1 MDEMTLTLKKKWL
14 ERLRFRAEG
23 ERLRAEERE
32 LRVES
37 VKLWTEGK
45 ETWEKSKEL
54 MVEAE
59 RLWEKSKELM
69 VEGDKLWIDAVQN
82 AHGDTQISLVYRNG
96 GHDCYLLNG
105 DVYLWDM
112 KEGE

>member
-54 MVEAE
+54 MVE
-59 RLWEKSKELM
+59 
-69 VEGDKLWIDAVQN
+69 GDKLWIDAVQN